1 MYIFTTL
8 IINKT
13 MNKMKKI
20 IIITAVFITAFAS
33 AQKVKVLSGDLKN
46 LKGISE
52 YNVEFDYKDIKVDK
66 FKTEEEFLEDKMKK
80 REEKG
85 TDEDFK
91 KSWFADREN
100 RYEPKFIESFN
111 KRFENGEIR
120 VGKELSN
127 AKYTMNVKTV
137 WISPG
142 FNVGVVRRDA
152 YVTGIVTVF
161 ETANPSNILVSVQ
174 YEKTHGEGAMGFDFN
189 SGHRI
194 SEGYAKM
201 AKELAQGIKKN
212 IK

>member
-1 MYIFTTL
+1 
-8 IINKT
+8 
-13 MNKMKKI
+13 MKKVVFF
-20 IIITAVFITAFAS
+20 AVLLISCAMS
-33 AQKVKVLSGDLKN
+33 AQKVKVLSGNLKN

-52 YNVEFDYKDIKVDK
+52 YNLTFDYKDIKVDK
-66 FKTEEEFLEDKMKK
+66 FKTEEEFLADKMKK

-85 TDEDFK
+85 TDEDFR
-91 KSWFADREN
+91 KSWFADRED

-161 ETANPSNILVSVQ
+161 ETANPSNVLVSIE

-212 IK
+212 TK